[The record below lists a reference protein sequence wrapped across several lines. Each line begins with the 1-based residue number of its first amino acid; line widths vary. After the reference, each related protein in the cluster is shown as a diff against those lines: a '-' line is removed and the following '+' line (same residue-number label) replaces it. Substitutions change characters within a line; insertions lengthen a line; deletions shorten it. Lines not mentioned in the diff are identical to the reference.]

1 MTTFSLKKTMRHHLT
16 IKYLLALLAMVLL
29 TLPQVANCQE
39 EEYEFE
45 DPNQVEIDSLIR
57 ITLPNSHDSIKAKN
71 YCTIAKLTSNLNTKQ
86 KYAELSLEY
95 CKEADLSLK
104 AHNFYYIAMAYWMK
118 DEERTALQY
127 YFKTT
132 DLADKLSDITFEATT
147 FIDIGNCYKYLN
159 IIDSTFYY
167 YNIALKKFLEIK
179 DTSLI
184 SYTYQM
190 IGNAYYD
197 MNLYSS
203 ANDNYQKSLEY
214 ATLSNDTLEI
224 AETYYLMGANL
235 IWQSPSLVFQAIDIQ
250 KKAVL
255 LFESKKTDE
264 TYYIEGKYEAYAALS
279 RAYIEA
285 AKLTGKKEYADSCYM
300 YIKKTGNY
308 NLINGAISNYVC
320 NQFIYV
326 EYLIFNNKNREA
338 LAELM
343 RLEEYIDDNTSDL
356 EQKDYHNY
364 LFDVYCRLDECEN
377 ALKQHLLYDQYRFKT
392 LNDSTFNTFKN
403 TELERTRMIEE
414 LKRENA
420 EKLHAAEKRRLRVV
434 IISLWVGLGLVMIV
448 IGLVIRVLVIKKR
461 ANTELTTKNELLA
474 EQKEEIETQRDTI
487 KAQSDEIQ
495 ASINYAR
502 RIQYSL
508 LTPDETISRIFPDHF
523 LLYKPRNVVSGD
535 YYWIGQYGDNKVC
548 LVADC
553 TGHGVPGGF
562 LSVLGMS
569 NLNYIVGKDVSPDA
583 ILNRLREAII
593 ANLRQTNNEPSTLSE
608 NGELDPTLYRNC
620 DGMDA
625 AVYIINERLMNLS
638 FAGANNPLVLI
649 RGNEIQVLKADK
661 MPVGIYARITPFVC
675 TTVDLQK
682 GDCIYTYSDGF
693 QDQFGDGT
701 TNKFTAQRL
710 RDLLLEIHARP
721 MAEQKDILNHTFEQW
736 RGPADNQTD
745 DVLIMGVRV

>member
-1 MTTFSLKKTMRHHLT
+1 MRHHLT

-45 DPNQVEIDSLIR
+45 DPNQAEIDSLIHA
-57 ITLPNSHDSIKAKN
+57 TPPNSHDSIKAKN

-104 AHNFYYIAMAYWMK
+104 AYNFYYIAMAYWMK

-255 LFESKKTDE
+255 LFESKKTDH

-434 IISLWVGLGLVMIV
+434 IISLWVGLGLVVVV
-448 IGLVIRVLVIKKR
+448 IGLIFRVLVIKKR
-461 ANTELTTKNELLA
+461 SNAELSLKNELLS
-474 EQKEEIETQRDTI
+474 ERKEEIETQRDTI

-625 AVYIINERLMNLS
+625 AVYIVNERLMNLS

-661 MPVGIYARITPFVC
+661 MPVGIYARITPFEC
-675 TTVDLQK
+675 TTIDLQK

-710 RDLLLEIHARP
+710 RDLLLEIHAHP

>member
-1 MTTFSLKKTMRHHLT
+1 MT

-104 AHNFYYIAMAYWMK
+104 AYNFYYIAMAYWMK

-255 LFESKKTDE
+255 LFESKKTDH

-461 ANTELTTKNELLA
+461 ANTELTTKNELLS
-474 EQKEEIETQRDTI
+474 EQKEEIEAQRNTI

-625 AVYIINERLMNLS
+625 AVYIVNERLMKLS

-661 MPVGIYARITPFVC
+661 MPVGIFARLTPFVC

-682 GDCIYTYSDGF
+682 GDCIYTFSDGF
-693 QDQFGDGT
+693 QDQFSNGT

-710 RDLLLEIHARP
+710 RDLLLEIHDRP
-721 MAEQKDILNHTFEQW
+721 MAEQKGTLDRTFKQW

>member
-1 MTTFSLKKTMRHHLT
+1 MRHHLT

-45 DPNQVEIDSLIR
+45 DPNQAEIDSLIHA
-57 ITLPNSHDSIKAKN
+57 TPPNSHDSIKAKN
-71 YCTIAKLTSNLNTKQ
+71 YCTIAKITSSVDTTI
-86 KYAELSLEY
+86 KYASLALNFCDENDIKLIAICNRYIAWGYYMNNQPLIGLPYLQKSTHLLQSIDDMENIGKNYILLTTSYEDLNKPDSVHHYINLALELALKNKDTLDLSYCYKTLSTIYFNKKIYAEGEEYMRKAVELDSLIGDTLEY
-95 CKEADLSLK
+95 AVGYYRLGEFYTTKSDEINSSYTAKELLTKSIRLQDSFNSK
-104 AHNFYYIAMAYWMK
+104 DDYYI
-118 DEERTALQY
+118 T
-127 YFKTT
+127 
-132 DLADKLSDITFEATT
+132 
-147 FIDIGNCYKYLN
+147 YKYL
-159 IIDSTFYY
+159 T
-167 YNIALKKFLEIK
+167 
-179 DTSLI
+179 
-184 SYTYQM
+184 
-190 IGNAYYD
+190 
-197 MNLYSS
+197 YSS
-203 ANDNYQKSLEY
+203 LANVYINL
-214 ATLSNDTLEI
+214 
-224 AETYYLMGANL
+224 ANC
-235 IWQSPSLVFQAIDIQ
+235 
-250 KKAVL
+250 
-255 LFESKKTDE
+255 
-264 TYYIEGKYEAYAALS
+264 
-279 RAYIEA
+279 
-285 AKLTGKKEYADSCYM
+285 TGNNQYADSCLY
-300 YIKKTGNY
+300 YINMSIDYFMTQGRTNNAVDCGYTYVKYLLFYKKY
-308 NLINGAISNYVC
+308 NAALAFMQRLKKYLNDDPSLSKSCEYYDYLSN
-320 NQFIYV
+320 IYV
-326 EYLIFNNKNREA
+326 LLDDFKNAYTCLKKRNEYELALFNDSSMNA
-338 LAELM
+338 LAEVK
-343 RLEEYIDDNTSDL
+343 T
-356 EQKDYHNY
+356 EQAMMIE
-364 LFDVYCRLDECEN
+364 RLD
-377 ALKQHLLYDQYRFKT
+377 
-392 LNDSTFNTFKN
+392 
-403 TELERTRMIEE
+403 
-414 LKRENA
+414 RENA
-420 EKLHAAEKRRLRVV
+420 EKLHTAEKRRMHVI
-434 IISLWVGLGLVMIV
+434 IISLWVGLGLVVVV
-448 IGLVIRVLVIKKR
+448 IGLVFRVLVIKKR
-461 ANTELTTKNELLA
+461 TNAELSFKNELLS
-474 EQKEEIETQRDTI
+474 EQKEEIEAQRNTI

-608 NGELDPTLYRNC
+608 NGEPDPTLYRNC

-625 AVYIINERLMNLS
+625 AVYIVNERLMNLS

-661 MPVGIYARITPFVC
+661 MPVGIYARITPFEC
-675 TTVDLQK
+675 TTIDLQK

>member
-1 MTTFSLKKTMRHHLT
+1 MT

-45 DPNQVEIDSLIR
+45 DPNQAEIDSLIHA
-57 ITLPNSHDSIKAKN
+57 TPPNSHDSIKAKN

-104 AHNFYYIAMAYWMK
+104 AYNFYYIAMAYWMK

-255 LFESKKTDE
+255 LFESKKTDH

-434 IISLWVGLGLVMIV
+434 IISLWVGLGLVVVV
-448 IGLVIRVLVIKKR
+448 IGLIFRVLVIKKR
-461 ANTELTTKNELLA
+461 SNAELSLKNELLS
-474 EQKEEIETQRDTI
+474 ERKEEIETQRDTI

-625 AVYIINERLMNLS
+625 AVYIVNERLMNLS

-661 MPVGIYARITPFVC
+661 MPVGIYARITPFEC
-675 TTVDLQK
+675 TTIDLQK

-710 RDLLLEIHARP
+710 RDLLLEIHAHP